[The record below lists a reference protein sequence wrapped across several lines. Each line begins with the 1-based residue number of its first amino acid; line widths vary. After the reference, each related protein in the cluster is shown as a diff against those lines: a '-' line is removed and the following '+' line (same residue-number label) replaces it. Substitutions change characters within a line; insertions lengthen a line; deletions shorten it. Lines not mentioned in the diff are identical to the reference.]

1 MSTTYPL
8 SDQVSIAFSA
18 LEDRLVVRSHN
29 TNGATVWLLL
39 TRRMTLLVLRQ
50 LLHQLHR
57 ISDLDKTPA
66 QYWLEVLQMD
76 HQHAMQAKELADQKT
91 SSYSAPLPS
100 VDSNLNP
107 PRSEKNGES
116 AADTAPASQET
127 PTAAANATERALFI
141 ATSIHL
147 ENYPRYALLAFKGLP
162 MPKAMTNPS
171 PHLPVFAIRLNRD
184 HLHQLIRLLIVKA
197 KEAHWDLPVN
207 LPWID
212 SPTEQNTSLDLGLLH

>member
-8 SDQVSIAFSA
+8 SDQISIAFSA
-18 LEDRLVVRSHN
+18 VEDRLLVRSHN

-50 LLHQLHR
+50 LLQQLHR

-76 HQHAMQAKELADQKT
+76 HQHAMQAKEAVDGKASPYAGLFPAAK
-91 SSYSAPLPS
+91 SS
-100 VDSNLNP
+100 LNP
-107 PRSEKNGES
+107 PRPDTVA
-116 AADTAPASQET
+116 AADSTTAPQKA
-127 PTAAANATERALFI
+127 ERALYI
-141 ATSIHL
+141 ATAVQL

-162 MPKAMTNPS
+162 MPKAMVTPS
-171 PHLPVFAIRLNRD
+171 AHLPVFALRLDRD
-184 HLHQLIRLLIVKA
+184 HLHQLIRLLIMKA
-197 KEAHWDLPVN
+197 KEAHWELPVN

-212 SPTEQNTSLDLGLLH
+212 APTEQNTSLDLGLLH

>member
-29 TNGATVWLLL
+29 TNGDTVWLLL

-50 LLHQLHR
+50 LLQQLHR
-57 ISDLDKTPA
+57 ISDLNKTPA

-76 HQHAMQAKELADQKT
+76 HQQAMQAKELADQHA
-91 SSYSAPLPS
+91 SSYSAPLPAAG
-100 VDSNLNP
+100 SNLNP
-107 PRSEKNGES
+107 SRHGS
-116 AADTAPASQET
+116 AAKVASSTSPSAQGKEQAAPAK
-127 PTAAANATERALFI
+127 ERALYI
-141 ATSIHL
+141 ATSLHL

-171 PHLPVFAIRLNRD
+171 PHLPIFAIRLNRD

-207 LPWID
+207 LPWVET
-212 SPTEQNTSLDLGLLH
+212 PAEQSTSLDLGLLH